1 MQLQKVKSILL
12 SLVPLFSTAS
22 LIALSVVTMPLVTS
36 QPASAES
43 SDPSCP
49 TQAGYPLGRWE
60 IGSIKS
66 TTPTSAFSTF
76 ITFTRPK
83 GGTWLPASGQG
94 SFTASSSPAP
104 GEQVILRYRVDGN
117 NTYSSK
123 NKLVV
128 SPDGC
133 RMNGTFLDTEGHRG
147 EVRYTWKG
155 E

>member
-1 MQLQKVKSILL
+1 MQLQKTKAILL
-12 SLVPLFSTAS
+12 SLVSLLGTAAA
-22 LIALSVVTMPLVTS
+22 IALSVVTMPLVTS

-43 SDPSCP
+43 SCA

-60 IGSIKS
+60 TGVKS
-66 TTPTSAFSTF
+66 VTSTSEFNTF
-76 ITFTRPK
+76 ITFTRSK

-94 SFTASSSPAP
+94 SFLASSSPAP
-104 GEQVILRYRVDGN
+104 GAEVILRYRVDGN
-117 NTYSSK
+117 NSYSSK

-147 EVRYTWKG
+147 EVQYKWKG

>member
-1 MQLQKVKSILL
+1 MQLQKTKAILL
-12 SLVPLFSTAS
+12 SLVSLLSTAAA
-22 LIALSVVTMPLVTS
+22 IALSVVTMPLITS

-43 SDPSCP
+43 SCA

-60 IGSIKS
+60 IGAIKS
-66 TTPTSAFSTF
+66 TTPTSEYSTF
-76 ITFTRPK
+76 MTLTRPK

-94 SFTASSSPAP
+94 NFTASSSPAP
-104 GEQVILRYRVDGN
+104 GAQVILRLRVDGN
-117 NTYSSK
+117 NSYESK